1 MAQLQLLRPAEV
13 AALIGIHRV
22 TLHTWV
28 RKGRFPA
35 PFKVGQQRQPIPG
48 IRRGRLDRRPRIRR
62 VRRRGVAPQK
72 SETRPACADVG
83 GSRHS
88 PK

>member
-22 TLHTWV
+22 TLYTWV

-35 PFKVGQQRQPIPG
+35 PFKVGQQASRFRESDVAAWIDARASG
-48 IRRGRLDRRPRIRR
+48 ESA
-62 VRRRGVAPQK
+62 GVA
-72 SETRPACADVG
+72 
-83 GSRHS
+83 
-88 PK
+88 